1 MAQQQKP
8 TKVQI
13 NEGERDGIIVINEQE
28 QQRYIVDMPNA
39 YDVYWQFLN
48 KAGEPDFARRVD
60 HPDESGKRV
69 AFEVPWDNLM
79 SEQAIRL
86 FNHKVVAAR
95 KVNAELVQER
105 QDFSDILAFDLSK
118 PDKKAVMLWGRPT
131 KSNFHMGQVVR
142 TGKYYVAIAS
152 EGTDAVFCRILHG
165 GKFLNGKDDYARRE
179 EVLAERFPVGSF
191 KRLNWNRDGTVS
203 LNDYVPKEAQSIVQA
218 PSNTPAPPS
227 TQLPAAADQVQP
239 AEAPPVAPAAAPT
252 PPASARE
259 AAQPQTLPDDKPEK
273 PELTQRQREA
283 LIAFREKN
291 LPTWK
296 MALGKAWLS
305 GDYGSMSMDQ
315 AAALQQVRNEFGPQ
329 WLHRMR
335 PEDLGISP
343 EDHAKKLIDRAKPSS
358 IHSTSK
364 VKSI

>member
-1 MAQQQKP
+1 MAQNNRP
-8 TKVQI
+8 MKVHVS
-13 NEGERDGIIVINEQE
+13 EGEKDGIIVINETE

-48 KAGEPDFARRVD
+48 KAGEPDFARKVE
-60 HPDESGKRV
+60 HPDDNGKRV
-69 AFEVPWDNLM
+69 AFEVSWDNLM

-95 KVNAELVQER
+95 NVNSEITQER

-165 GKFLNGKDDYARRE
+165 GKFLNGKEDYARRE
-179 EVLAERFPVGSF
+179 EVLAEKFPVGSF
-191 KRLNWNRDGTVS
+191 KRMNWNRDGAVS
-203 LNDYVPKEAQSIVQA
+203 LNDYIPKDAQSATQVPSVPSASPA
-218 PSNTPAPPS
+218 PQPEPAADLAQIPAPP
-227 TQLPAAADQVQP
+227 PAAA
-239 AEAPPVAPAAAPT
+239 ATAPIAPATTQPT
-252 PPASARE
+252 VHPQKADE
-259 AAQPQTLPDDKPEK
+259 EQPQQQ
-273 PELTQRQREA
+273 ELTQSQRDA
-283 LIAFREKN
+283 LIAFREAN

-329 WLHRMR
+329 WLQRMR
-335 PEDLGISP
+335 PEDLGIGP
-343 EDHAKKLIDRAKPSS
+343 EAHAKKLIEKVKPSS
-358 IHSTSK
+358 ALSRAKIQT
-364 VKSI
+364 I